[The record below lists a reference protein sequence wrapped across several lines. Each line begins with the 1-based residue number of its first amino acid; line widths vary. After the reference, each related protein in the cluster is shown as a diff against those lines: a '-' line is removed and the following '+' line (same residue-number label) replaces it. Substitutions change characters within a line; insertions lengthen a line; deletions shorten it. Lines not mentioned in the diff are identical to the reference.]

1 MNKKYVIFLKRTD
14 YLTNQSNSK
23 NLLSSNQIKLELKNL
38 QFEVS
43 LGWNLAMFNPKQPTE
58 VEAQIGIRGEN

>member
-23 NLLSSNQIKLELKNL
+23 NLLEFQPNQAWIEKSTIWSEFRLE
-38 QFEVS
+38 FGYV
-43 LGWNLAMFNPKQPTE
+43 QP
-58 VEAQIGIRGEN
+58 